1 MCGIPGSGK
10 TTRAQEIKK
19 YLEETHKLDVE
30 LFNEEN
36 LSLDKKNSYS
46 STYTPLLTKTLDN
59 IKEKE
64 CRGFLRSNVDKS
76 LSQNTTVILDSMN
89 YIKGYRYELF
99 CIARTAKTPHC
110 VVYLNTPI
118 DVAEKWNG

>member
-1 MCGIPGSGK
+1 MKRVFHSRK
-10 TTRAQEIKK
+10 T
-19 YLEETHKLDVE
+19 
-30 LFNEEN
+30 
-36 LSLDKKNSYS
+36 SLIQVNISSCNS
-46 STYTPLLTKTLDN
+46 LDN

-89 YIKGYRYELF
+89 YIKGYRYELY

-118 DVAEKWNG
+118 EVAQ